1 MVRRNIRGR
10 MREEKIFGEA
20 ALVFGNGGEALEF
33 LGVDDGEIEAGFG
46 AVIKENGIH
55 GFARARGQA
64 EGDVGNGEDGARVW
78 KGALDEADA
87 FHGFDR
93 AADIVFVA
101 RGAGKDERIENDVF
115 GREAVFFGEQLV
127 AALGDSQLALAGK
140 SLGLELVFINA
151 AAHDGG
157 AEIVSDGNNFL
168 EFFLAIF
175 EVDGVDDGFALAIGE
190 GLLDGAGIGGIDHH
204 RRFYFADQLFVERR
218 DVLFLVALGALQA
231 DVDNVRAT
239 TYLAAGNFAGFFP
252 LFFGDEIFK
261 EARADDV
268 GALAHEQGARAVLG
282 FDGLAAGIDGAVLL
296 RGTMARLFAFGHLC
310 KGANVLL
317 GGAAAAADEIQP
329 AVIDEFLELGGQRGW
344 RLEILA
350 LFVGKPGVG

>member
-55 GFARARGQA
+55 DFARARGEA
-64 EGDVGNGEDGARVW
+64 EGDVGNAEDGARVW

-218 DVLFLVALGALQA
+218 NVLFLVALCALQA
-231 DVDNVRAT
+231 DVDDVRAAAH
-239 TYLAAGNFAGFFP
+239 LAAGDFAGFFP
-252 LFFGDEIFK
+252 LFFGDEIFE
-261 EARADDV
+261 EAEAADDW
-268 GALAHEQGARAVLG
+268 ALAHPPRGP
-282 FDGLAAGIDGAVLL
+282 AGPWL
-296 RGTMARLFAFGHLC
+296 RRL
-310 KGANVLL
+310 
-317 GGAAAAADEIQP
+317 
-329 AVIDEFLELGGQRGW
+329 
-344 RLEILA
+344 
-350 LFVGKPGVG
+350 